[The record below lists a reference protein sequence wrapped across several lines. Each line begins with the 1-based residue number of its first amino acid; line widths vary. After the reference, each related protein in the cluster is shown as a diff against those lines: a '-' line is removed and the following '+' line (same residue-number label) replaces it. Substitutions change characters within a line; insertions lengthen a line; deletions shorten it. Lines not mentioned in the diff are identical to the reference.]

1 MSSGTF
7 MRGSGKVFDSVE
19 VIGRGS
25 WPSGDGQGAKPHRG
39 MHIRGGDGEVRAAG
53 RGLS

>member
-1 MSSGTF
+1 MSPDTF

-39 MHIRGGDGEVRAAG
+39 MHIRGRDGEVRTAG